1 MLYKFDQCSGRI
13 QAMPHHDKE
22 FMNFVTAS
30 ELLVCMD
37 LQYRSETSPDKY
49 FVTIR
54 WYISKPDSRFWRELE
69 LALPIATLTTVS
81 IMEKV
86 IVVKVYQILGN
97 SSCSQWQSVHSAIW
111 PKGIRNNFTVY
122 MPLHGNSI
130 ERWRKYSRSRIKM
143 PLYPSTMATLSSAKT
158 LIKNP
163 NNKITIMRSSILK
176 VEIFSIPLLERWPE

>member
-37 LQYRSETSPDKY
+37 LQYRSETSLDKY

-54 WYISKPDSRFWRELE
+54 WYISKPDSKFWRELE
-69 LALPIATLTTVS
+69 LALPVATLTTVS

-86 IVVKVYQILGN
+86 IVVKVYRIFWETPHAASG
-97 SSCSQWQSVHSAIW
+97 S
-111 PKGIRNNFTVY
+111 RFTV
-122 MPLHGNSI
+122 PFG
-130 ERWRKYSRSRIKM
+130 RKANETILPFTCHYTEIVLRDEENIPGPGSKC
-143 PLYPSTMATLSSAKT
+143 LSTHQ
-158 LIKNP
+158 
-163 NNKITIMRSSILK
+163 
-176 VEIFSIPLLERWPE
+176 RWPHCHLPKLASKIPIIKLPSCDFQSWS